1 MLIRTLATA
10 TILTLGLGA
19 LTAVPAS
26 AIEVPSDPHVRES
39 AYSYADVP
47 AAPKKAKKNT
57 KTLVIMAYA
66 KKKDSTTPALLKKV
80 YFDQV
85 DRWMRWQSAGRQG
98 EKGTVTKWLKVA
110 SSTRCTDQELYMTR
124 AIAAAKKAGYKPGK
138 YQRIALYFPLCKQLF
153 WAGLGTMGKVGDGK
167 FHLWING
174 TPEPAVIAHE
184 SLHNYGL
191 IHSAAID
198 CGKRSL
204 PKKTSGCSVNEYG
217 DQFDVMGYGSVE
229 MSASAKLEVG
239 WLSKKQSATIRKGS
253 KTFTV
258 VANDSS
264 STKLKVVRVV
274 LGRGSYL
281 DVEYRTGVGSK
292 DPIDRDGVLVRVVRP
307 HSDFDD
313 YARTLVDVQPNNDST
328 YSSIPAGQ
336 SWTSPG
342 KARVTVISADA
353 GKAVVTVTMKA
364 PAAGVP
370 ATPAAPAMSAGPSE
384 NLNLPASGVA
394 WLPRVNGNGMPV
406 LEYDVQ
412 LVNAAGVVASSTVDA
427 LGGALLSAGV
437 GDLDYGTYQVR
448 YRARNEIGT
457 GAYSPLSIPFVVTEP
472 LPVVT
477 AVNLENQ
484 TVAAPLAWSQ
494 AVATVSPSS
503 AGYQISR
510 VYFTFIG
517 PNGPIGTCEAINNS
531 GAVDRFQCSSDYD
544 ASYLEPGN
552 YLLKVDVLDSFS
564 HAGTRTVAFTV
575 AAP

>member
-1 MLIRTLATA
+1 MLIRTLSAA
-10 TILTLGLGA
+10 TILSLGLGA
-19 LTAVPAS
+19 LAAVPAS
-26 AIEVPSDPHVRES
+26 AVVPSDPHVRES

-47 AAPKKAKKNT
+47 ASPKKAKKNT

-98 EKGTVTKWLKVA
+98 EKGTVTKWLKVS
-110 SSTRCTDQELYMTR
+110 SSTRCTDQEQYMTR
-124 AIAAAKKAGYKPGK
+124 AIAAAKRAGYKPGK

-153 WAGLGTMGKVGDGK
+153 WAGLGTMGRAGD
-167 FHLWING
+167 HDMRLWING

-198 CGKRSL
+198 CGKLSL
-204 PKKTSGCSVNEYG
+204 PKKTSGCSVSEYG
-217 DQFDVMGYGSVE
+217 DLFDVMGFAGVE

-264 STKLKVVRVV
+264 STKLKVVRVD

-307 HSDFDD
+307 HSDFDH
-313 YARTLVDVQPNNDST
+313 YARTLVDVQPNNEST
-328 YSSIPAGQ
+328 YSSLPAGQ

-342 KARVTVISADA
+342 KARVSVISTDA
-353 GKAVVTVTMKA
+353 GKAVVSVTMKA

-370 ATPAAPAMSAGPSE
+370 AIPAPPAVSAAPPE
-384 NLNLPASGVA
+384 NRNLPASGVA
-394 WLPRVNGNGMPV
+394 WLPSVSGNGMPV
-406 LEYDVQ
+406 LEYDLQ
-412 LVNAAGVVASSTVDA
+412 LVNAAGVVTTTTVDA

-437 GDLDYGTYQVR
+437 GDLDYGSYQVR

-457 GAYSPLSIPFVVTEP
+457 GAYSPLSVPLVVAEP
-472 LPVVT
+472 LPVV
-477 AVNLENQ
+477 AFVNIENQ
-484 TVAAPLAWSQ
+484 TVVAPFTWAQ
-494 AVATVSPSS
+494 AVATVSPSA
-503 AGYQISR
+503 AGYEISR

-517 PNGPIGTCEAINNS
+517 PNGPIGTCEAINTS
-531 GAVDRFQCSSDYD
+531 VSIYQFQCSSDYD